1 MEYQDMIIFLDG
13 KTNQPCKFRT
23 KVWLEMNK
31 TFNKTSNTE
40 TQIKFKSPMLSSSP
54 CDYNDGYIVV
64 KGVITITV
72 AGPDAIA

>member
-1 MEYQDMIIFLDG
+1 MY
-13 KTNQPCKFRT
+13 
-23 KVWLEMNK
+23 K

-40 TQIKFKSPMLSSSP
+40 TKIKFKSPMLSSSP

-72 AGPDAIA
+72 AGPDAIAWQA

>member
-1 MEYQDMIIFLDG
+1 
-13 KTNQPCKFRT
+13 
-23 KVWLEMNK
+23 MNK

-54 CDYNDGYIVV
+54 CDYNDGCIVV

>member
-1 MEYQDMIIFLDG
+1 MEYQEMTTFLDG

-40 TQIKFKSPMLSSSP
+40 TQIKFKPPMLSSSP
-54 CDYNDGYIVV
+54 CD
-64 KGVITITV
+64 
-72 AGPDAIA
+72 